1 MDLIISLTNTQNET
15 VKYFDLTDNDLSKS
29 YSPAKWAIKQIL
41 VHLSDA
47 DAVLLSRIK
56 RIISEPKQVIWA
68 FNQDL
73 WCKNLDYKTFPL
85 AISKAI
91 FLANRQ
97 AIIYLAQ
104 KYYNIL
110 GSKEFVHSE
119 TEIRTLKEEFDK
131 VALHNQ
137 GHINQIKLALLK

>member
-1 MDLIISLTNTQNET
+1 MDLIISLTDTQNET

-29 YSPAKWAIKQIL
+29 YNPGKWTIKQIL

-73 WCKNLDYKTFPL
+73 WCENLDYKSFPL
-85 AISKAI
+85 EISKAI

-104 KYYNIL
+104 QYYKTL
-110 GSKEFVHSE
+110 GTKEFVHSE
-119 TEIRTLKEEFDK
+119 TGIRTLKEEFDK

-137 GHINQIKLALLK
+137 GHIDQIKLALSK

>member
-1 MDLIISLTNTQNET
+1 MDSIISLTNTQNET

-29 YSPAKWAIKQIL
+29 YSPGKWTIKQIL

-73 WCKNLDYKTFPL
+73 WCENLDYITFPL
-85 AISKAI
+85 AICKAI

-104 KYYNIL
+104 KYYSTL

-119 TEIRTLKEEFDK
+119 TGIRTLKEEFDK

>member
-29 YSPAKWAIKQIL
+29 YSPGKWTIKQIL

-56 RIISEPKQVIWA
+56 RIIAEPKQVIWA

-85 AISKAI
+85 EISKAI
-91 FLANRQ
+91 FLANRL
-97 AIIYLAQ
+97 ATIYLAQ
-104 KYYNIL
+104 KYYNNS
-110 GSKEFVHSE
+110 GTKEFVHSE
-119 TEIRTLKEEFDK
+119 TGIRTLKDEFDK

-137 GHINQIKLALLK
+137 GHIDQIKLALSK